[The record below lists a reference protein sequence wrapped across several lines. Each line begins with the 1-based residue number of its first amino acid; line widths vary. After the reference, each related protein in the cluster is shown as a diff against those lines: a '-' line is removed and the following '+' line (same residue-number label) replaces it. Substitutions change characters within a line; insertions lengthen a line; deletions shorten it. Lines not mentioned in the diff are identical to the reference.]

1 MISQESFGT
10 LIPDPLSKKLQQDG
24 VPFSELRQSSPAS
37 EKLVEQIYRFW
48 RGGSIRVERNWN
60 GILAEAEIVPYSNSA
75 CLLPDDRIYLNTS
88 TFRNLWK
95 LATWNVN
102 SIRTRLPLIL
112 EWLEEHNPD
121 VVCLQET
128 KVEDQL
134 FPVLE
139 LLQSGYE
146 CAFYGQK
153 SYNGVAILSKHPIE
167 DVKTGFRNGYDQD
180 NARLIA
186 GTVSGVR
193 VVNVYVP
200 QGQNTESEKFIYKLT
215 FFEELIQEI
224 KTENFA
230 DGLLAIMGDFNIAPK
245 AEDVTNPEAMLNKV
259 SFHPEEHA
267 LLAKLTDLGL
277 SDLFRKFDTR
287 PGQFSWW
294 DFRTMGFERDEGM
307 RIDYILGNSVLTS
320 SCQACIIDKGAREQD
335 RPSDHAPVIGEFNF
349 NLE

>member
-1 MISQESFGT
+1 MISQEGFGT
-10 LIPDPLSKKLQQDG
+10 LIPDPLNNKLQQDG
-24 VPFSELRQSSPAS
+24 VQFSELRQAGKTPENLIEA
-37 EKLVEQIYRFW
+37 IYRFW

-60 GILAEAEIVPYSNSA
+60 GILDEAEIVQYSNSA
-75 CLLPDDRIYLNTS
+75 CLLPDDRIYLNASTS
-88 TFRNLWK
+88 RNLWK

-102 SIRTRLPLIL
+102 SIRTRLPLLL

-128 KVEDQL
+128 KVEDSL
-134 FPVLE
+134 FPVWD
-139 LLQSGYE
+139 LQQAGYE

-180 NARLIA
+180 NARLISA
-186 GTVSGVR
+186 TVSEVR
-193 VVNVYVP
+193 VINVYVP

-245 AEDVTNPEAMLNKV
+245 AEDVANPDAMLNKV
-259 SFHPEEHA
+259 SFHPKEHE

-277 SDLFRKFDTR
+277 DDLFRKFDTR

-335 RPSDHAPVIGEFNF
+335 RPSDHAPVIGEFIF
-349 NLE
+349 

>member
-10 LIPDPLSKKLQQDG
+10 LIPDPLNKKLQQDG

-60 GILAEAEIVPYSNSA
+60 GILDEAEIVQYSNSA

-139 LLQSGYE
+139 LRQSGYE

-180 NARLIA
+180 NARLISA
-186 GTVSGVR
+186 TVSEVR

-335 RPSDHAPVIGEFNF
+335 RPSDHAPVIGEFIF
-349 NLE
+349 

>member
-1 MISQESFGT
+1 M
-10 LIPDPLSKKLQQDG
+10 
-24 VPFSELRQSSPAS
+24 
-37 EKLVEQIYRFW
+37 
-48 RGGSIRVERNWN
+48 
-60 GILAEAEIVPYSNSA
+60 
-75 CLLPDDRIYLNTS
+75 LPDDRIYLNTS

-102 SIRTRLPLIL
+102 SIRTRLPLLL

-139 LLQSGYE
+139 LRQSGYE

-180 NARLIA
+180 NARLISA
-186 GTVSGVR
+186 TVSEVR
-193 VVNVYVP
+193 VINVYVP

-245 AEDVTNPEAMLNKV
+245 AEDVTNPEAMQNKV
-259 SFHPEEHA
+259 SFHPKEHE
-267 LLAKLTDLGL
+267 LLTKLTDLGL
-277 SDLFRKFDTR
+277 DDLFRKFDTR

-294 DFRTMGFERDEGM
+294 DFRTRGFERDEGM

-335 RPSDHAPVIGEFNF
+335 RPSDHAPVIGEFN
-349 NLE
+349 L

>member
-10 LIPDPLSKKLQQDG
+10 LIPDPLNKKLQQDG
-24 VPFSELRQSSPAS
+24 VPFSELRQAGKTP
-37 EKLVEQIYRFW
+37 ENLIETIYRFW

-60 GILAEAEIVPYSNSA
+60 GILDEAEIVQYSNSA

-88 TFRNLWK
+88 IFQNLWK

-167 DVKTGFRNGYDQD
+167 DVKTGFRNGYDPD

-200 QGQNTESEKFIYKLT
+200 QGQTTESDKFKYKLT

-335 RPSDHAPVIGEFNF
+335 RPSDHAPVIGEFIF
-349 NLE
+349 